1 MILGETRALGSVSE
15 MSGSPHGLSSL
26 WDLLRT
32 ARVQHLAVPLV
43 KLGIRNVDDL
53 TRESERIIASGVSE
67 SDFQLL
73 LQARAPLPPA
83 QVAARGDLPPVGNM
97 SRRASFTLA
106 LKAAQPNNRK
116 RALAELDHDV
126 VARSSAPSQESRLR
140 TFRSLAA
147 AWEVAPFP
155 LSVESIRCVAASLKA
170 GGYRSSQL
178 YFQSAINYQLRTL
191 HETVHPLIRS
201 LIRDMNRSIKRGL
214 GPSQLKHGFD
224 PFLITGLIDSNDS
237 DPFDLNKVSHLT
249 DAVIL
254 GVWFML
260 REIEIANCL
269 FHHMVLEGNELH
281 LILPVHKTSTEGSF
295 TTRILR
301 CGCRSRLHRMCPWHC
316 AERHLIRLAGHPAFQ
331 SGSSFPF
338 LPDHEG
344 RVISKAKFID
354 LVRRVLHSAGIPLV
368 YHDESGHE
376 FPRFGGHCLRVSGA
390 MMLAAAGTPVSLIQL
405 LGRWSSTA
413 VERYIQQA
421 PLATVPSIPGN
432 ILNESQDG
440 SADVSRSVQ
449 VPNPS
454 TPAALATRQSRQEG
468 SSSRETRQQISG
480 MVTKLAALE
489 SEVKALGGLI
499 ARPQET
505 LIVRH
510 RSNIVHQ
517 SAVAEPQNEPVT
529 WHTRCGWYYG
539 CKRFFRVP
547 TISDKQRRCQK
558 CFQLE
563 HSGVESPDGGSDAD
577 DSGSSSSSSTD
588 SELEV
593 PVD

>member
-1 MILGETRALGSVSE
+1 MAQLLE
-15 MSGSPHGLSSL
+15 MSGSHHGLSDL
-26 WDLLRT
+26 WELLRT

-53 TRESERIIASGVSE
+53 TRESDRILASGVSE
-67 SDFQLL
+67 SDMQML
-73 LQARAPLPPA
+73 LQARAPVIPA
-83 QVAARGDLPPVGNM
+83 QLAARGDLPPVGNM

-116 RALAELDHDV
+116 RALADLDQDV

-178 YFQSAINYQLRTL
+178 YFQAAINYQLGSI

-237 DPFDLNKVSHLT
+237 DSFDLNKVSHMT
-249 DAVIL
+249 DVIIL
-254 GVWFML
+254 GTWFML
-260 REIEIANCL
+260 REIEVANCL
-269 FHHMVLEGNELH
+269 FHHLVLEGNELH

-316 AERHLIRLAGHPAFQ
+316 AERHLIRLAGHPAFK
-331 SGSSFPF
+331 SGGSFPF

-344 RVISKAKFID
+344 RFISKARFID
-354 LVRRVLHSAGIPLV
+354 LVRRVLNSAGIPLV
-368 YHDESGHE
+368 YHDEAGHE

-413 VERYIQQA
+413 VERYVQQA
-421 PLATVPSIPGN
+421 PLAAVPSIPGN
-432 ILNESQDG
+432 ILAGSDDIARDISGATRAPNPGPPPALAPRTSPQDG
-440 SADVSRSVQ
+440 A
-449 VPNPS
+449 
-454 TPAALATRQSRQEG
+454 
-468 SSSRETRQQISG
+468 SSRASRQQING
-480 MVTKLAALE
+480 LVTKLAALE
-489 SEVKALGGLI
+489 SEVRALSELI
-499 ARPQET
+499 AKPAET

-517 SAVAEPQNEPVT
+517 SAVDEQQNEPVT
-529 WHTRCGWYYG
+529 WHTSCGWYYG
-539 CKRFFRVP
+539 CKRFFRVLA
-547 TISDKQRRCQK
+547 ISDRHRRCQK
-558 CFQLE
+558 CFQLG
-563 HSGVESPDGGSDAD
+563 HSGVESPAGGSDDEA
-577 DSGSSSSSSTD
+577 SRSSSSSSTD